1 MFYIYGTAC
10 YKEPRSVKMHS
21 MPSTPR
27 ARTPSQDVQQNLLDA
42 AEAVLVRDGLP
53 GVTVRA
59 VAAEAGV
66 APMGVY
72 NRFGSKDGL
81 IEALVMR
88 SFDLLREAVEGADG
102 SEPVADPVE
111 RLVASGRRYRE
122 FALTHPEQYGLL
134 FLLPRL
140 PQEGAGNP
148 EVEEHARA
156 AFEALV
162 AHVVYGIEAGVIRA
176 GDPVDLAQQ
185 IWSTV
190 HGAVA
195 LELGQ
200 MVLTEDAGLTYEHL
214 LALLVAG
221 LSRRA
226 E

>member
-1 MFYIYGTAC
+1 MPVMATSTS
-10 YKEPRSVKMHS
+10 RSD
-21 MPSTPR
+21 R
-27 ARTPSQDVQQNLLDA
+27 AGSRPRTPSQDVEQNLLDA
-42 AEAVLVRDGLP
+42 AEAVLVREGLG

-81 IEALVMR
+81 IDALVMR
-88 SFDLLREAVEGADG
+88 SFDLLREAVEEHG
-102 SEPVADPVE
+102 EQDPLE
-111 RLVASGRRYRE
+111 RLRASGVRYRE
-122 FALTHPEQYGLL
+122 FALSHPQHYNVIFINNPGHRDED
-134 FLLPRL
+134 
-140 PQEGAGNP
+140 NP
-148 EVEEHARA
+148 ELEACARA

-162 AHVVYGIEAGVIRA
+162 GHVVYGIQAGVIRD

-200 MVLTEDAGLTYEHL
+200 LVLTPEPAVTYGHLLDLLIAGLT
-214 LALLVAG
+214 
-221 LSRRA
+221 R
-226 E
+226 

>member
-1 MFYIYGTAC
+1 MASVERAPRAPRAPRATGTL
-10 YKEPRSVKMHS
+10 
-21 MPSTPR
+21 R
-27 ARTPSQDVQQNLLDA
+27 ARTPSQDVEQALLEA
-42 AEAVLVRDGLP
+42 ADAVLARDGLA

-81 IEALVMR
+81 IGALVMR
-88 SFDLLREAVEGADG
+88 SFDLLREAVVDRG
-102 SEPVADPVE
+102 EPDPLE
-111 RLVASGRRYRE
+111 RLRGAGRRYRE
-122 FALTHPEQYGLL
+122 FALSHPQHYTVIFLSRPGHDASEQ
-134 FLLPRL
+134 
-140 PQEGAGNP
+140 P

-162 AHVVYGIEAGVIRA
+162 AHVVYGIEAGAIRP

-195 LELGQ
+195 LELGE
-200 MVLTEDAGLTYEHL
+200 MILTDDPQVTYEHL
-214 LALLVAG
+214 LELVIAG
-221 LSRRA
+221 LSR
-226 E
+226 

>member
-1 MFYIYGTAC
+1 ML
-10 YKEPRSVKMHS
+10 S
-21 MPSTPR
+21 MPRTTPSRSR
-27 ARTPSQDVQQNLLDA
+27 ARTRSQDVEQNLLDA
-42 AEAVLVRDGLP
+42 AEAVLAREGLA

-88 SFDLLREAVEGADG
+88 SFDLLREAVVEHG
-102 SEPVADPVE
+102 ETDPLQ
-111 RLVASGRRYRE
+111 RLRNSGQRYRE
-122 FALTHPEQYGLL
+122 FALSHPQHYNVI
-134 FLLPRL
+134 FINNP
-140 PQEGAGNP
+140 GAHDGESS

-162 AHVVYGIEAGVIRA
+162 DHVVYGIEAGA
-176 GDPVDLAQQ
+176 LKPGDPVDLAQQ

-190 HGAVA
+190 HGAVS

-200 MVLTEDAGLTYEHL
+200 MVLTEDPAETYEHL
-214 LALLVAG
+214 LDLLTAG
-221 LSRRA
+221 LTYSASDRR
-226 E
+226 

>member
-10 YKEPRSVKMHS
+10 YNAPRSVKMHP

-27 ARTPSQDVQQNLLDA
+27 ARTPSQHVQQNLLDA
-42 AEAVLVRDGLP
+42 AEAVLVRDGLA

-72 NRFGSKDGL
+72 NRFGNKDGL

-88 SFDLLREAVEGADG
+88 SFDLLREAVEGPGG
-102 SEPVADPVE
+102 SEAEADPVE
-111 RLVASGRRYRE
+111 RLVASGRRYRT
-122 FALTHPEQYGLL
+122 FALTHPEQYGVL

-140 PQEGAGNP
+140 PKDGAGNP

-162 AHVVYGIEAGVIRA
+162 GHVVYGIRAGVIRA

-200 MVLTEDAGLTYEHL
+200 MVLTEDAGATYEHL

-221 LSRRA
+221 LTR
-226 E
+226 

>member
-1 MFYIYGTAC
+1 
-10 YKEPRSVKMHS
+10 
-21 MPSTPR
+21 MPVMAKS
-27 ARTPSQDVQQNLLDA
+27 RTPSQDVEQNLLDA
-42 AEAVLVRDGLP
+42 AEAVLVREGLA

-81 IEALVMR
+81 IDALVMR
-88 SFDLLREAVEGADG
+88 SFDLLREAVEEHGE
-102 SEPVADPVE
+102 SDPIE
-111 RLVASGRRYRE
+111 RLRASGVRYRD
-122 FALTHPEQYGLL
+122 FALSHPQHYNVIFINNPGQGDE
-134 FLLPRL
+134 
-140 PQEGAGNP
+140 GNP

-162 AHVVYGIEAGVIRA
+162 AHVVYGIRAGAIRD

-200 MVLTEDAGLTYEHL
+200 MVLTPDPAVTYGHLLDLLTAGL
-214 LALLVAG
+214 VA
-221 LSRRA
+221 S
-226 E
+226 